1 VSERVTTLA
10 AEIGDI
16 VALSFAVI
24 IISSTWDD
32 ASCNYGG
39 GNSVRSFSGVE
50 WSVGSLSGFS
60 LLRRRTPAPRRVNYA

>member
-32 ASCNYGG
+32 ASCSYGG
-39 GNSVRSFSGVE
+39 GNSIRSFSGVE
-50 WSVGSLSGFS
+50 WFQFIAAENSGTSASKLCVIGS
-60 LLRRRTPAPRRVNYA
+60 